1 MIRHKL
7 SFALRLVDD
16 FTGRKLPRTAC
27 IFKVDGRLITTTY
40 KEEGFF
46 LFMEPMEDPVTIQI
60 EASDYFSKEVTVDQK
75 KLNPAF
81 PVLDVRLYH
90 KPGGQFPYRCSIC
103 GGQIEPPVD
112 KDSFLVYG
120 ISDADSGYMLKN
132 VRETENGTI
141 LELSGYHKEKL
152 TGRVFGLGSEE
163 TLDVFVILE
172 KEGMNDYLIEGSLK
186 HSHKKGEKLKAVYR
200 TLADAKGNYVMPVA
214 EGTEE
219 KVNVIAASD
228 T

>member
-81 PVLDVRLYH
+81 
-90 KPGGQFPYRCSIC
+90 
-103 GGQIEPPVD
+103 
-112 KDSFLVYG
+112 
-120 ISDADSGYMLKN
+120 
-132 VRETENGTI
+132 
-141 LELSGYHKEKL
+141 
-152 TGRVFGLGSEE
+152 
-163 TLDVFVILE
+163 
-172 KEGMNDYLIEGSLK
+172 
-186 HSHKKGEKLKAVYR
+186 SHF
-200 TLADAKGNYVMPVA
+200 MI
-214 EGTEE
+214 
-219 KVNVIAASD
+219 IA
-228 T
+228 